1 MKFGASPLG
10 RVCMRM
16 CVCVCMPMHVC
27 VCPCICMCVC
37 ALSEHHL
44 ILWLHDCKWRVGC
57 VCLGGSDLLLP
68 LQTTLCQRWW
78 VCHTQT
84 HTHTMILPI
93 FLFFFPH
100 LKYIFNDFLKVNSY
114 FFIWYCT
121 CFNAILPNHPP
132 SLSHRVQK
140 TVLYICVSFAVLH
153 TELSLPSF

>member
-1 MKFGASPLG
+1 MLPLG
-10 RVCMRM
+10 SCVYAYV
-16 CVCVCMPMHVC
+16 CVCVHAHACVCVPVHMHVC
-27 VCPCICMCVC
+27 VCIVWTSPHLVIAWLQMESGLCLLGWLRPAAPSADNPVPEMVS
-37 ALSEHHL
+37 LS
-44 ILWLHDCKWRVGC
+44 
-57 VCLGGSDLLLP
+57 
-68 LQTTLCQRWW
+68 
-78 VCHTQT
+78 HTDS
-84 HTHTMILPI
+84 HTHHDFAYIS
-93 FLFFFPH
+93 FFFPH